1 MSKFLS
7 TAAIK
12 EFDALVKAQ
21 YQGQGFRLRNTM
33 RERKD
38 VVGNQVQFVKMLAG
52 MAQQKAIQDSVSP
65 MNINYSIATAT
76 LANWTAADYS
86 DIFSQ
91 AEVNFDEKME
101 LSKAIAMA
109 IGRRMDQIAIDA
121 LNASSGSTVAVD
133 FGSTS
138 TNSNLPF
145 AKLREANRILN
156 ANGVPADGERYL
168 VMTASQESSL
178 LNVEQF
184 TSTRFVENMAVQVGG
199 LNGQSVFG
207 YKIIVLPTMP
217 ENGLPLN
224 TNTRTIFAFHK
235 QALGYAIGI
244 DFRSEINYVPEKT
257 SWLVNGLFKAG
268 AVSIDDLGIV
278 KILCDES
285 VTT

>member
-1 MSKFLS
+1 MSIHLNA
-7 TAAIK
+7 AAIK

-21 YQGQGFRLRNTM
+21 YQSGGFKLRGTM
-33 RERKD
+33 RERRD
-38 VVGNQVQFVKMLAG
+38 VVGNQIQFVKMLAG

-65 MNINYSIATAT
+65 MNINYNTVVATM
-76 LANWTAADYS
+76 ANWTAADYT

-101 LSKAIAMA
+101 LSKAISMA

-121 LNASSGSTVAVD
+121 LTASSGATVAVD
-133 FGSTS
+133 FGSTG

-156 ANGVPADGERYL
+156 ANGVPADGDRFL

-207 YKIIVLPTMP
+207 YKIIVLPTMA
-217 ENGLPLN
+217 EGGLPLS
-224 TNTRTIFAFHK
+224 TNTRTIYAFHK
-235 QALGYAIGI
+235 EALGYGIGI
-244 DFRSEINYVPEKT
+244 DFKTEINYVPEKT

-268 AVSIDDLGIV
+268 ATSIDDLGIV

-285 VTT
+285 VAG